1 MKTVLLINLHQ
12 LLQYKRVLLASVAA
26 VAVQYKS
33 HVNCFVWNKLIQI
46 GRKKSL

>member
-1 MKTVLLINLHQ
+1 MNIGMKTVLLIAVTEQ
-12 LLQYKRVLLASVAA
+12 EKAC
-26 VAVQYKS
+26 VAVVAIQYKS